1 MSVATFNP
9 QNPTNLDTQSPK
21 STGCGGGTCGCPGG
35 DKQTHEHHPHEH
47 THNHDHHDEFDDG
60 IRIMPTSDDLKRPHS
75 EKELIEEALAEAK
88 RPDNLIASSRQ
99 QIPNISVNGVVIDP
113 TAIAQ
118 EVQYHPANS
127 QDEALFLSAQALVI
141 RELLKQAVYAD
152 PTLGVS
158 AWQAD
163 EETAISDLIDKNV
176 QPTIPNEDSCRQ
188 LFDSNPQR
196 YVTPPLLT
204 VRHILLASPPDAG
217 EERIELKKQATNLI
231 ETLQNSQNRDADF
244 IQFAQQYSLCPSKD
258 NGGDL
263 GEIVKGET
271 VPEFEQAVFGLPVG
285 VSVNPIETRYGVHI
299 VEVLS
304 REDGQALSF
313 EQAMPM
319 IANEL
324 IQQSFHHGL
333 TDFLFKLSHNA
344 DIQGMN
350 LQMNEENVYRG

>member
-1 MSVATFNP
+1 MSVSTF
-9 QNPTNLDTQSPK
+9 DPK
-21 STGCGGGTCGCPGG
+21 NNQINQANSE
-35 DKQTHEHHPHEH
+35 Q
-47 THNHDHHDEFDDG
+47 DDN

-75 EKELIEEALAEAK
+75 EKELIDEAMAEMT
-88 RPDNLIASSRQ
+88 RPNNLIASSRQ
-99 QIPNISVNGVVIDP
+99 TIPTIRVNGVTIDP
-113 TAIAQ
+113 KAIAQ

-127 QDEALFLSAQALVI
+127 QDEALYQSAHALVV
-141 RELLKQAVYAD
+141 RELLKQAVLAD
-152 PTLGVS
+152 DTLGEK

-163 EETAISDLIDKNV
+163 EETAIGELIDKNV
-176 QPTIPNEDSCRQ
+176 RPTIPNEQSCRQ
-188 LFDSNPQR
+188 VFDNNPER
-196 YVTPPLLT
+196 FVTPPLIT

-217 EERIELKKQATNLI
+217 EERIELKKQAHELI
-231 ETLQNSQNRDADF
+231 TTLKTSQNRDADF

-263 GEIVKGET
+263 GEILKGET

-324 IQQSFHHGL
+324 TQQSFHHGL

>member
-1 MSVATFNP
+1 
-9 QNPTNLDTQSPK
+9 
-21 STGCGGGTCGCPGG
+21 
-35 DKQTHEHHPHEH
+35 
-47 THNHDHHDEFDDG
+47 
-60 IRIMPTSDDLKRPHS
+60 
-75 EKELIEEALAEAK
+75 
-88 RPDNLIASSRQ
+88 
-99 QIPNISVNGVVIDP
+99 
-113 TAIAQ
+113 
-118 EVQYHPANS
+118 
-127 QDEALFLSAQALVI
+127 
-141 RELLKQAVYAD
+141 
-152 PTLGVS
+152 
-158 AWQAD
+158 
-163 EETAISDLIDKNV
+163 DKNV

-324 IQQSFHHGL
+324 IQ
-333 TDFLFKLSHNA
+333 
-344 DIQGMN
+344 
-350 LQMNEENVYRG
+350 

>member
-1 MSVATFNP
+1 MSVSIFE
-9 QNPTNLDTQSPK
+9 PTNHQITQSREQ
-21 STGCGGGTCGCPGG
+21 
-35 DKQTHEHHPHEH
+35 D
-47 THNHDHHDEFDDG
+47 N
-60 IRIMPTSDDLKRPHS
+60 IRIMPTSDDLKHPHS
-75 EKELIEEALAEAK
+75 EKELIEEAMAEMT
-88 RPDNLIASSRQ
+88 RPNNLIASSRQ
-99 QIPNISVNGVVIDP
+99 TIPTIRVNGVTIDP
-113 TAIAQ
+113 KAISQ

-127 QDEALFLSAQALVI
+127 QDEALYQSAHALVV
-141 RELLKQAVYAD
+141 RELLKQAVFAD
-152 PTLGVS
+152 DMLGEK

-163 EETAISDLIDKNV
+163 EETAIGELIDKNV
-176 QPTIPNEDSCRQ
+176 RPTIPNEQSCRQ

-204 VRHILLASPPDAG
+204 VRHILLASPPEAG

-231 ETLQNSQNRDADF
+231 ETLKNSQNRDADF

-313 EQAMPM
+313 AQAMPM

>member
-1 MSVATFNP
+1 MSVSIFE
-9 QNPTNLDTQSPK
+9 PTNHQITQSREQ
-21 STGCGGGTCGCPGG
+21 
-35 DKQTHEHHPHEH
+35 D
-47 THNHDHHDEFDDG
+47 N
-60 IRIMPTSDDLKRPHS
+60 IRIMPTSDDLKHPHS
-75 EKELIEEALAEAK
+75 EKELIEEAMAEMT
-88 RPDNLIASSRQ
+88 RPNNLIASSRQ
-99 QIPNISVNGVVIDP
+99 TIPTIRVNGVTIDP
-113 TAIAQ
+113 KAISQ

-127 QDEALFLSAQALVI
+127 QDEALYQSAHALVV
-141 RELLKQAVYAD
+141 RELLKQAVFAD
-152 PTLGVS
+152 DMLGEK

-163 EETAISDLIDKNV
+163 EETAIGELIDKNV
-176 QPTIPNEDSCRQ
+176 RPTIPNEQSCRQ

-204 VRHILLASPPDAG
+204 VRHILLASPPEAG

-313 EQAMPM
+313 AQAMPM

>member
-1 MSVATFNP
+1 MSVSIFE
-9 QNPTNLDTQSPK
+9 PTNHQITQSREQ
-21 STGCGGGTCGCPGG
+21 
-35 DKQTHEHHPHEH
+35 D
-47 THNHDHHDEFDDG
+47 N
-60 IRIMPTSDDLKRPHS
+60 IRIMPTSDDLKHPHS
-75 EKELIEEALAEAK
+75 EKELIEEAMAEMT
-88 RPDNLIASSRQ
+88 RPNNLIASSRQ
-99 QIPNISVNGVVIDP
+99 TIPTIRVNGVTIDP
-113 TAIAQ
+113 KAISQ

-127 QDEALFLSAQALVI
+127 QDEALYQSAHALVV
-141 RELLKQAVYAD
+141 RELLKQAVFAD
-152 PTLGVS
+152 DMLGEK

-163 EETAISDLIDKNV
+163 EETAIGELIDKNV
-176 QPTIPNEDSCRQ
+176 RPTIPNEQSCRQ

-204 VRHILLASPPDAG
+204 VRHILLASPPEAG

-231 ETLQNSQNRDADF
+231 ETLKNSQNRDADF